1 MSDLEGSREERAGRV
16 VDLDDVDR
24 RLLLE
29 LRRDGRASVNELART
44 ANVSRSTAYQRLDRM
59 RRQGVL
65 GGTSTE
71 VDPEAV
77 GLDVAAMILIDL
89 EQGSWRDLLDDLRSL
104 PGLEHLAFTTGAFDA
119 MALVRVSGVHALR
132 DVVLD
137 HLLSLDSVRNTQTVF
152 VLDEWRADPV
162 AAALDRG

>member
-1 MSDLEGSREERAGRV
+1 MSDPSGENRPLSGRV

-29 LRRDGRASVNELART
+29 LRRDGRASVNELAAL
-44 ANVSRSTAYQRLDRM
+44 ANVSRSTAYQRLARL
-59 RRQGVL
+59 REQGVL
-65 GGTSTE
+65 GATSAE
-71 VDPEAV
+71 VDPDAV

-132 DVVLD
+132 DLVLD
-137 HLLSLDSVRNTQTVF
+137 HLLTLDSVRSTQTVF
-152 VLDEWRADPV
+152 VLDEWRSDPV
-162 AAALDRG
+162 AAVLDDG

>member
-1 MSDLEGSREERAGRV
+1 MSDSTEARAELAGRV

-29 LRRDGRASVNELART
+29 LRRDARASVNELAGL
-44 ANVSRSTAYQRLDRM
+44 ANVSRSTAYQRLERM

-65 GGTSTE
+65 GDSSVE

-119 MALVRVSGVHALR
+119 VALVRVAGVHALR

-137 HLLSLDSVRNTQTVF
+137 HLLGLESVRSTQTVF

-162 AAALDRG
+162 AAVLEGA

>member
-1 MSDLEGSREERAGRV
+1 MSDPWAGGVEPPGRV
-16 VDLDDVDR
+16 VDLDGIDR

-29 LRRDGRASVNELART
+29 LRRDGRASVNELARL
-44 ANVSRSTAYQRLDRM
+44 ANVSRSTAYQRLERL
-59 RRQGVL
+59 RSQGVL
-65 GGTSTE
+65 GDTTTD
-71 VDPEAV
+71 VAPESV

-89 EQGSWRDLLDDLRSL
+89 EQGSWRDLLDELRSL

-137 HLLSLDSVRNTQTVF
+137 HLLALDSVRSTQTVF

-162 AAALDRG
+162 AAALGST

>member
-1 MSDLEGSREERAGRV
+1 MSERARTGRSAAGRV

-24 RLLLE
+24 RLLVE
-29 LRRDGRASVNELART
+29 LRRDGRVSVNELARL
-44 ANVSRSTAYQRLDRM
+44 ANVSRSTAYQRLERLRD
-59 RRQGVL
+59 QGVV
-65 GGTSTE
+65 GGSSIE
-71 VDPEAV
+71 VDPAAV
-77 GLDVAAMILIDL
+77 GLDVTAMILIDL

-132 DVVLD
+132 DLVLD
-137 HLLSLDSVRNTQTVF
+137 HVLTLESVRSTQTVF

-162 AAALDRG
+162 AAALTGS